1 MPPWISPPV
10 EPTLP
15 RVIDRNEEIA
25 RALSS
30 RDLASDEERVAAIA
44 PAVSS
49 LRERLANLGAALPEG
64 AELPPSGLAPPRG

>member
-1 MPPWISPPV
+1 V
-10 EPTLP
+10 T
-15 RVIDRNEEIA
+15 DRNEEIA

-30 RDLASDEERVAAIA
+30 RGLAPDEERVAAIA

-49 LRERLANLGAALPEG
+49 LRERLANLRGALPEG